1 MATSGEQKDLT
12 CTVCLDHFKEPKVLP
27 CCHTFCRGCL
37 ERILEKSKDK
47 AKLVCPKCRTEHKV
61 PENGPEGFLTD
72 FTVTH
77 DLESLQLKS
86 RQESSTCEQCDSTE
100 QAVAYCS
107 DCPAFLCDFCSQAH
121 KRMKL
126 CQNHTV
132 VSLDSGP
139 LKSIPKSPAPYC
151 SKHPDEGLKLFCK
164 TCQCLVCC
172 VCIVATHQGHKLG
185 LVDSETRK
193 EMETKLQS
201 LVDEAQQKLDQLE
214 ENLEYIEEVEKQ
226 AMNRPIELKSAINST
241 FDSLVA
247 TLESRRAELLK
258 EADNTC
264 NKDLKEVWAQ
274 KEYHETTLVSLRSAL
289 SFAKRSLQ
297 CSNDLEL
304 ISLTAQ
310 IITRLKCLKD
320 VEWNFATTEAVEL
333 TKLRFTQS
341 PKCDIRLVGEI
352 VKDAYR
358 APVHPFYVEAIPESV
373 QLGAK
378 VEFRISI
385 YGGKITMKRTTDLH
399 VQVVYG
405 YSRRGVLIPQTMR
418 NKDGS
423 WVCTFIPICGGHHT
437 IQFNKTNV
445 QSKNIYVTGIPQ
457 IGATVRRGPDWN
469 LQIIFL
475 DMAVG
480 RVVGFN
486 SLDQSLRVRWN
497 EERQDSSYS
506 YRWRTYYDIEL
517 AT

>member
-1 MATSGEQKDLT
+1 M
-12 CTVCLDHFKEPKVLP
+12 LP
-27 CCHTFCRGCL
+27 CCHTFCKSCL
-37 ERILEKSKDK
+37 ERILERSEDK

-86 RQESSTCEQCDSTE
+86 RQESSTCEQCDSIE

-121 KRMKL
+121 KRMKSYR
-126 CQNHTV
+126 NHKI

-139 LKSIPKSPAPYC
+139 LKSIPKSQAPYC
-151 SKHPDEGLKLFCK
+151 SKHPDEGLKLLCK

-172 VCIVATHQGHKLG
+172 SCIVATHQGHKMG
-185 LVDSETRK
+185 LIDSETRK
-193 EMETKLQS
+193 EMETRLKS
-201 LVDEAQQKLDQLE
+201 MVDEVQQKLNQLE

-320 VEWNFATTEAVEL
+320 VEWDSATTEAVEVTNFKF
-333 TKLRFTQS
+333 TKRRPVSDL
-341 PKCDIRLVGEI
+341 KLVGKI
-352 VKDAYR
+352 VKDVCQLPAQ
-358 APVHPFYVEAIPESV
+358 FSVEALPENV
-373 QLGAK
+373 QLGTK
-378 VEFRISI
+378 VTFRISVLGSRKAKKQI
-385 YGGKITMKRTTDLH
+385 TNLNLKVLYGH
-399 VQVVYG
+399 SQN
-405 YSRRGVLIPQTMR
+405 GVLIPQTTR
-418 NKDGS
+418 SKDGT
-423 WVCTFIPICGGHHT
+423 WVATFTPICGGQHT
-437 IQFNKTNV
+437 IQLDKLNV
-445 QSKNIYVTGIPQ
+445 QSKNIHVTGIPAV
-457 IGATVRRGPDWN
+457 GAKVRRGPDWKFTN
-469 LQIIFL
+469 H
-475 DMAVG
+475 DESPG
-480 RVVGFN
+480 RVVKYNSSKQSFN
-486 SLDQSLRVRWN
+486 VCWN
-497 EERQDSSYS
+497 DGNQYS
-506 YRWRTYYDIEL
+506 GYRWGIYYDIEL
-517 AT
+517 ET

>member
-27 CCHTFCRGCL
+27 CCHTFCKNCL
-37 ERILEKSKDK
+37 ERILEKSKDT
-47 AKLVCPKCRTEHKV
+47 AKLVCPKCRTEHQV

-121 KRMKL
+121 KRMKSYR
-126 CQNHTV
+126 NHKI

-172 VCIVATHQGHKLG
+172 VCIVATHQGHKMG
-185 LVDSETRK
+185 LIDGETRK
-193 EMETKLQS
+193 EMETQLKG
-201 LVDEAQQKLDQLE
+201 LVDEAQQKLNQLE
-214 ENLEYIEEVEKQ
+214 ENLQYIEEVEKK
-226 AMNRPIELKSAINST
+226 AVKRPMELKSAINST

-247 TLESRRAELLK
+247 TLESRRAELLT

-264 NKDLKEVWAQ
+264 SEDLKEVWAQ

-304 ISLTAQ
+304 ITLTAQ
-310 IITRLKCLKD
+310 IITRLKHLKD
-320 VEWNFATTEAVEL
+320 VEWDSATTETVEV
-333 TKLRFTQS
+333 TNFKFTQRR
-341 PKCDIRLVGEI
+341 PKSDLKLVGKI
-352 VKDAYR
+352 VKDVSQLPAR
-358 APVHPFYVEAIPESV
+358 FSVEALPENV
-373 QLGAK
+373 RLGTK
-378 VEFRISI
+378 VTFRISVLGSRKAKKQI
-385 YGGKITMKRTTDLH
+385 TNLNIQVLYGHSQK
-399 VQVVYG
+399 
-405 YSRRGVLIPQTMR
+405 GVLIPQTTR

-423 WVCTFIPICGGHHT
+423 WVCTFTPICSGQHT
-437 IQFNKTNV
+437 IQLDKPIV
-445 QSKNIYVTGIPQ
+445 QSKNVYVTGIPEV
-457 IGATVRRGPDWN
+457 GARVRRGPDWQYSN
-469 LQIIFL
+469 QDKNPGI
-475 DMAVG
+475 
-480 RVVGFN
+480 VV
-486 SLDQSLRVRWN
+486 RY
-497 EERQDSSYS
+497 DSSNQSFVVHWNDGHQYS
-506 YRWRTYYDIEL
+506 GFRWGTYYDIEL
-517 AT
+517 ET